1 MYFANGKSEGI
12 MTSYTRDGSLK
23 ETGNYS
29 AGNKEGE
36 FTRYDETGT
45 VIDVATF
52 REDKEI

>member
-36 FTRYDETGT
+36 FIRYDETGT